1 MVYCGCLENS
11 WVNSPGSSNPPLSV
25 SKEALMPLLLYAGA
39 FHTMWGEGSISNV
52 LRLQTESTVKRA

>member
-25 SKEALMPLLLYAGA
+25 SKEAEVPLLLYAGA
-39 FHTMWGEGSISNV
+39 FHNMWGKKVAEEV
-52 LRLQTESTVKRA
+52 PRLQTGPAVEHA